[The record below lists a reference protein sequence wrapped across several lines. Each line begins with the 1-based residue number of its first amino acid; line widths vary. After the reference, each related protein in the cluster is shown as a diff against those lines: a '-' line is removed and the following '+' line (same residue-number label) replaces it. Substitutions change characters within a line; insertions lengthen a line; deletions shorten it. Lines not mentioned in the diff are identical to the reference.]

1 MKVLHF
7 ADLHLG
13 VENYGRPNSATGLN
27 TRLEDFLRSFDQLVD
42 HAIEEDVDLVLFCGD
57 AYKTRH
63 PNTTCQREFAGRIKR
78 LSDAGIKTVLLAG
91 NHDVQAGMGKAHTLE
106 IFGTL
111 AVDNVIIADRPGRL
125 GSSKVGIIKTKS
137 GPVQIV
143 VIPWP
148 ITSQLL
154 TKDEIK
160 GLTSDEVNEL
170 ISEAIQRAISEEAAK
185 LDPSVPS
192 FLIGHISVFGAT
204 FGGERSVVMG
214 HEVVLPL
221 ESVARREFNYVAL
234 GHLHRHQILH
244 EDPPV
249 IYSGSLEAIDFG
261 EEAEQKGFLVVDVD
275 SGETQVEFIPVDARE
290 FQTIDVEVTGDEPT
304 TQVLEAIAEQ
314 DIDGRVVRVIIHAD
328 EETAARLRDGEI
340 HEALATADH
349 VGSITKDIRRAAS
362 LRLGEVSYEK
372 MMPLE
377 LLGVYLRTKEM
388 PTPRIDE
395 LTTLAGELM
404 TELAL

>member
-1 MKVLHF
+1 MKALHF

-13 VENYGRPNSATGLN
+13 VENYGRPNSATGLS
-27 TRLEDFLRSFDQLVD
+27 TRLEDFLRSFDSLVD

-57 AYKTRH
+57 AYKTRN
-63 PNTTCQREFAGRIKR
+63 PNTTCQREFAARIKR

-91 NHDVQAGMGKAHTLE
+91 NHDVPAGMGKAHTLE

-111 AVDNVIIADRPGRL
+111 AVDNVIIADRPGTLIVR
-125 GSSKVGIIKTKS
+125 TKS
-137 GPVQIV
+137 GPTQIV

-185 LDPSVPS
+185 LDRSVPS
-192 FLIGHISVFGAT
+192 FLMAHISLFGAT
-204 FGGERSVVMG
+204 FGGERSVIMG

-221 ESVARREFNYVAL
+221 EAVTRPEFDYVAL

-261 EEAEQKGFLVVDVD
+261 EEGEQKGFVVVDID
-275 SGETQVEFIPVDARE
+275 RGETKVDFLPVDARA
-290 FQTIDVEVTGDEPT
+290 FQTIDVEVTGDDPT
-304 TQVLEAIAEQ
+304 TQVLEAIAECE
-314 DIDGRVVRVIIHAD
+314 IAGRVVRVIIRAD
-328 EETAARLRDGEI
+328 EEIAARLRDAEI
-340 HEALATADH
+340 HQALATADH

-362 LRLGEVSYEK
+362 LRLGDVSYEK
-372 MMPLE
+372 MMPIE
-377 LLGVYLRTKEM
+377 LLGVYLTTKEM
-388 PTPRIDE
+388 PPPRIDE
-395 LTTLAGELM
+395 LTTLASDLM
-404 TELAL
+404 AELAL